1 MFAKSIIGSKK
12 GTPQGTPYCKLFSPS
27 ADSRLSDDLGSI
39 REFPHDSRRGT
50 FGKGAR

>member
-1 MFAKSIIGSKK
+1 MFAKSIIAGKK
-12 GTPQGTPYCKLFSPS
+12 GTPQGP
-27 ADSRLSDDLGSI
+27 I